1 MKTVKIN
8 PNIDTVTYNFK
19 GNISLQIDVVPI
31 AERLLSAVNIARTT
45 APHRANFHR
54 IIWFQ
59 TGEPVHTVDFERI
72 QIKSP
77 ALLFVHKDKIH
88 KFDGS
93 AAHDGKVLIFT
104 DDFYLRTESNKNFF
118 RSAKIFNAAEQPLL
132 LSSIDDNLEF
142 LFNSIQQEILAGEP
156 SLKSEVLYHSLNS
169 FLYAAERTAFIQYPR
184 LLNQSPNLAL
194 INLFLEAVEKNYKN
208 RLSIEKYAE
217 LLSVSVNKLNLAVKE
232 TKGKTGKQIVT
243 ERLIL
248 EAKRLLVHSGLT
260 VKEVGYELGFD
271 EPTNFIKFFKTNVRH
286 TPVEFQEFIKS
297 EQKTDKQ
304 YAQEEC

>member
-1 MKTVKIN
+1 MKTVKTN
-8 PNIDTVTYNFK
+8 PNIDRVIYNFK
-19 GNISLQIDVVPI
+19 GNISLQIDVIPI
-31 AERLLSAVNIARTT
+31 AERLLSEVNIARTT
-45 APHRANFHR
+45 APHRTNFHR

-72 QIKSP
+72 SIKSP
-77 ALLFVHKDKIH
+77 ALLFIHKDKIH
-88 KFDGS
+88 KFDDT

-118 RSAKIFNAAEQPLL
+118 RTAKIFDAAEQPLL

-142 LFNSIQQEILAGEP
+142 LFNSIQQELRAGEP

-169 FLYAAERTAFIQYPR
+169 FLYTAERMALIQYPQ

-194 INLFLEAVEKNYKN
+194 INLFLELVEKNYKD
-208 RLSIEKYAE
+208 RLSIQKYAE
-217 LLSVSVNKLNLAVKE
+217 LLNITVNKLNLAVNE
-232 TKGKTGKQIVT
+232 TKGKTAKQIVT

-248 EAKRLLVHSGLT
+248 EAKRLLVHSGMT

-271 EPTNFIKFFKTNVRH
+271 EPTNFIKFFKINV
-286 TPVEFQEFIKS
+286 
-297 EQKTDKQ
+297 KTH
-304 YAQEEC
+304 ARRISGIH